1 MTAKRSLIIGIGV
14 LLLIIVPGVWAEATA
29 PGTLKNRVTTA
40 RDAVGERWQVLEAS
54 REAKRQEVKAN
65 VQVKR
70 EETKAKIKN
79 IRDTRKQQIVEK
91 IQTKL
96 GEVNQ
101 KRTDHFLEVLKRLS
115 TILDKIQS
123 RTEKAKAAGKNVTS
137 VETALASARTA
148 ITTAETAVSAQK
160 AKTYQITVNSDTTAK
175 NDVGVTT
182 KQLQQDLQ
190 TVHDTVKAAGDAVQN
205 VYKEIKA
212 VVGIE
217 TVTKTATGS
226 SATH

>member
-29 PGTLKNRVTTA
+29 RENTR
-40 RDAVGERWQVLEAS
+40 ERWEVLEAS
-54 REAKRQEVKAN
+54 REAKRQEFKAN
-65 VQVKR
+65 VQAKR
-70 EETKAKIKN
+70 EETKAKIQN
-79 IRDTRKQQIVEK
+79 LRDTKKQKVIER

-96 GEVNQ
+96 GDVNQ
-101 KRTDHFLEVLKRLS
+101 RRTDHFLEVLKRFS

-137 VETALASARTA
+137 VETALTSARTA
-148 ITTAETAVSAQK
+148 ITIAETAVNAQK

-175 NDVGVTT
+175 NDVGATT

-190 TVHDTVKAAGDAVQN
+190 TVHETVKAARDAVQN

-212 VVGIE
+212 LVGSE
-217 TVTKTATGS
+217 TGTKIATGS
-226 SATH
+226 SATQ

>member
-1 MTAKRSLIIGIGV
+1 MLVKRSFIIAISV
-14 LLLIIVPGVWAEATA
+14 LLLIVVPGVLAEATA
-29 PGTLKNRVTTA
+29 PGALKERVTAASTGT
-40 RDAVGERWQVLEAS
+40 RERWEVLEAS
-54 REAKRQEVKAN
+54 REAKRKEVKAN
-65 VQVKR
+65 VQAKR
-70 EETKAKIKN
+70 EEIRAKVQN
-79 IRDTRKQQIVEK
+79 IRDARKQQIVEK

-96 GEVNQ
+96 GDVNQ
-101 KRTDHFLEVLKRLS
+101 RRTDHFLEVLKRLS

-148 ITTAETAVSAQK
+148 ITTAETAVNAQK

-190 TVHDTVKAAGDAVQN
+190 AVHDTVKAAGDAVQN
-205 VYKEIKA
+205 VFKEIKA
-212 VVGIE
+212 IVGTE
-217 TVTKTATGS
+217 TSSKMATGS
-226 SATH
+226 GAAQ